1 MPLTEREKQILDE
14 IEANLHSEDP
24 SFTRG
29 INQPWWRNVR
39 RVKLGA
45 VLAGVGLIT
54 LFLGF
59 AFNDWLVLLGV
70 AAFVLM
76 VLGIVLMSGATHDI
90 ARDRLRMHKVTTADP
105 IANSVRSKLAS
116 WDERLRDRY
125 RRKS

>member
-1 MPLTEREKQILDE
+1 VPLTEREKQILDE

-29 INQPWWRNVR
+29 IRQPWWANVR

-45 VLAGVGLIT
+45 ILTGVGFVT
-54 LFLGF
+54 LLSAF
-59 AFNDWLVLLGV
+59 AFNDWLVLMGV

-90 ARDRLRMHKVTTADP
+90 ARDRLRMHKVTTAEP
-105 IANSVRSKLAS
+105 LARSIRAKLAS
-116 WDERLRDRY
+116 WDERLRERY
-125 RRKS
+125 RKKS